1 MRLPVTFALLLLLL
15 LLPTLLSP
23 APLSAESADDKLIE
37 LNKQIQEYE
46 RKLTELAG
54 QKRTVSAA
62 VNYLNAQ
69 IGLAQSQIAKTEREL
84 VILNSEIDAL
94 QGRIS
99 QLNSSLDDLSNI
111 VVNRI
116 RETYRQANIRPLYL
130 FLASDGFSDFI
141 SRYKYLKTIQNH
153 DREILLAMERSRA
166 NYNLQKSLKEEK
178 QAEVEAKNT
187 TLKRQKSS
195 LAIQQ
200 QEKQQL
206 LELTKNDE
214 KRFQEL
220 LSKARSELEAIQGI
234 IAGRGQETRVGE
246 VTEGNK
252 IASVIPGISACST
265 GAHLHME
272 VVKDGSHR
280 NPFEYLSSK
289 AVVWN
294 NADPQPSFTG
304 SWNWPI
310 NDPVRITQ
318 GYGRTSYSS
327 IYANGFHTGV
337 DMVNNNNDYDVKAV
351 KNGVLYRGSIACGGG
366 VLRYVK
372 VDHGDGLATYYLH
385 VNYI

>member
-15 LLPTLLSP
+15 LLPALLSP

-37 LNKQIQEYE
+37 LNKQIQEYQ

-54 QKRTVSAA
+54 QKRTVAAA

-178 QAEVEAKNT
+178 QTEVEAKNT

-220 LSKARSELEAIQGI
+220 LSKARSELEAIQSI

-272 VVKDGSHR
+272 VVKDASHR

-289 AVVWN
+289 AVIWN

-351 KNGVLYRGSIACGGG
+351 KNGILYRGSIACGGG